1 MGKAPRFSIIIPAL
15 NEEKY
20 LPKLLESLVKQTLS
34 DFEVILVD
42 GESKDKTV
50 ELAKEFAKSLPSLKV
65 IISKIASLPLQ
76 RNLGTTVA
84 RADWFVFVDADTVLL
99 PYALERSSVYIK
111 ETQTSFFSSWSRPD
125 SEVISD
131 ALYTLFF
138 NSTIEGGVLFK
149 RPFAPGPFSLV
160 KRQVFDS
167 VKGYDES
174 ASFGE
179 DYDFTLRVLK
189 TGMHMDILRETLFVW
204 SLRRVRKKGV
214 FTITTQYLS
223 GALNAMFF
231 NKALKN
237 MPGYLMGGHI
247 YDKDQKPLGEEV
259 LKRYEM
265 KFKQIIRSLLE

>member
-1 MGKAPRFSIIIPAL
+1 MLKLPLFSVVIPAL

-20 LPKLLESLVKQTLS
+20 ISRLLTSLTKQTNQ

-42 GESKDKTV
+42 GSSKDQTV
-50 ELAKEFAKSLPSLKV
+50 SLARTFKKKLPHLSVV
-65 IISKIASLPLQ
+65 ISPQASLPLQ
-76 RNLGTTVA
+76 RNIGAKSA
-84 RADWFVFVDADTVLL
+84 RGDWFVFIDADTVLL
-99 PYALERSSVYIK
+99 PYALDRAHEFINS
-111 ETQTSFFSSWSRPD
+111 TQTSFFASWARPD
-125 SEVISD
+125 SEVIFDS
-131 ALYTLFF
+131 LYTLLF

-167 VKGYDES
+167 VGGYDET

-189 TGMHMDILRETLFVW
+189 TGVQMGILRETLFVW

-214 FTITTQYLS
+214 FTLTTQYLS

-237 MPGYLMGGHI
+237 MPGYLMGGHV
-247 YDKDQKPLGEEV
+247 YDKNEKPLGEEI
-259 LKRYEM
+259 LKKYEL
-265 KFKQIIRSLLE
+265 KFKQIIKGLLE

>member
-20 LPKLLESLVKQTLS
+20 LPRLLESLTKQTLS
-34 DFEVILVD
+34 DFEVIVVD
-42 GESKDKTV
+42 GTSKDKTV
-50 ELAKEFAKSLPSLKV
+50 ALAREFVKSLPGLQVK
-65 IISKIASLPLQ
+65 ISKIASLPLQ

-131 ALYTLFF
+131 ALYTLMF
-138 NSTIEGGVLFK
+138 NGTVEGGVLFK

-160 KRQVFDS
+160 TRKVFNS
-167 VKGYDES
+167 VDGYDVT
-174 ASFGE
+174 ATFGE

-189 TGMHMDILRETLFVW
+189 TGVSMDILRETLYVW